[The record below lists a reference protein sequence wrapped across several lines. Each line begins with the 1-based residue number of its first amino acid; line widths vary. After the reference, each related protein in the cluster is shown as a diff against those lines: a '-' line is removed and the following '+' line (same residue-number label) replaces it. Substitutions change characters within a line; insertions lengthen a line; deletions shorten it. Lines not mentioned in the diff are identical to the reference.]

1 MKIIFA
7 TNNKHKLKEI
17 SQIAGSRFELIS
29 LEDIGLTGDIPEESD
44 TLEGNA
50 LFKARYIFDKTG
62 IPTFAD
68 DTGLEVEALD
78 GRPGVFSAR
87 YAGPGKNDLENIQK
101 ILKELKNKTN
111 RKARFRTVIAFIP
124 PDGREIL
131 FEGTVNGKIGTE
143 PRGSH
148 GFGYDPVFLPE
159 GYDLTFAEM
168 DAELKNSISHR
179 SRAFAKFAT
188 YLNNNFGRE
197 L

>member
-1 MKIIFA
+1 MKILFA
-7 TNNKHKLKEI
+7 TNNKHKLEEVR
-17 SQIAGSRFELIS
+17 QIAGSGFEVIS
-29 LEDIGLTGDIPEESD
+29 LEDVALTGDIPEESD

-68 DTGLEVEALD
+68 DTGLEVEALN
-78 GRPGVFSAR
+78 GRPGVYSAR
-87 YAGPGKNDLENIQK
+87 YAGPGKNDRKNMQK

-124 PDGREIL
+124 PDGKEIF
-131 FEGTVNGKIGTE
+131 FEGIVNGTIGTE
-143 PRGSH
+143 PRGSY

-168 DAELKNSISHR
+168 AADLKNSISHR
-179 SRAFAKFAT
+179 SRAFAKFAN
-188 YLNNNFGRE
+188 YLNNNLGRE